1 LNATRN
7 AGRAQPTKPLKTFKA
22 ASSNA
27 PGPVRTWMQKPCSR
41 EPPFS
46 ARLEATAASSLVA
59 VAHSIAVAVH
69 KTSDGTRCATHTR
82 RVSVVYPPPKGT
94 SSPEQVPFDRIASF
108 PGPEAVKTPP
118 LLPAHDLDRQ
128 KPVSP
133 FVVAQSSR
141 EDLCPAPPVSTR
153 TDLDCLAEDTAELP
167 LSVY

>member
-1 LNATRN
+1 MFWGTTDKATDLSATNEAESKHRSRS
-7 AGRAQPTKPLKTFKA
+7 A
-22 ASSNA
+22 
-27 PGPVRTWMQKPCSR
+27 VYSR
-41 EPPFS
+41 EPLHFS
-46 ARLEATAASSLVA
+46 ARQGATAASSLVA
-59 VAHSIAVAVH
+59 VAYSIAVAVS

-133 FVVAQSSR
+133 FVVAS
-141 EDLCPAPPVSTR
+141 CPAPPVSTR